1 VRAALAV
8 PIFGG
13 RGDASEA
20 PPVAVLEVLLCDEC
34 LSFGDLF
41 IAVGAAAYAAGL
53 RSSFNRAFCFAPAA
67 VPAPQSPVLA
77 RLSAALAAIC
87 AGLALPLAQ
96 VWVPCLVADDVGGR
110 EGAARPA
117 AQLQTRGMPACVTDA
132 ALWAYRVA
140 CTERALQAGE
150 GIAGAAWQCRSM
162 LWVADAASMCRDA
175 NPLRAFAALMGVT
188 SAAALCVSGGAA
200 EADCY
205 CVELLFPQAACCA
218 AAQLALL
225 SRVQMALEA
234 TCAAAGMRC
243 ASAADVRALA
253 TAAFGGN
260 LPATATE
267 AAVAVASVNGAAAPP
282 GPQGY
287 AVPVRFAPPYCSS
300 GQMTDCP
307 RSHSSAPAVVV
318 LRAAA
323 TAAAGRELRLRLRW
337 LRLAR
342 VAELRGRR
350 GRPRRGCS
358 VDAALRRRLARRSGA
373 RAGQR
378 QRAVW
383 ALWAA
388 QARQWRQPRQQRV
401 ARPCNRRRL
410 RRWRAAAA
418 ALAPRR

>member
-8 PIFGG
+8 PIFGA
-13 RGDASEA
+13 RGDAGDA

-34 LSFGDLF
+34 LSFSDLF

-67 VPAPQSPVLA
+67 VPAPQAPVLA

-87 AGLALPLAQ
+87 SGLALPLAQ

-110 EGAARPA
+110 EGKARPA

-162 LWVADAASMCRDA
+162 VWVADAASMRRDS
-175 NPLRAFAALMGVT
+175 NPLRAFASLMGVT

-205 CVELLFPQAACCA
+205 CVELLFPRAASCA

-243 ASAADVRALA
+243 ASAADVRAVA

-260 LPATATE
+260 LPATAAE
-267 AAVAVASVNGAAAPP
+267 AAVAAASVNGAAAPP
-282 GPQGY
+282 GPHGY
-287 AVPVRFAPPYCSS
+287 AVQVRL
-300 GQMTDCP
+300 
-307 RSHSSAPAVVV
+307 APA
-318 LRAAA
+318 LPAYISA
-323 TAAAGRELRLRLRW
+323 
-337 LRLAR
+337 
-342 VAELRGRR
+342 
-350 GRPRRGCS
+350 
-358 VDAALRRRLARRSGA
+358 DD
-373 RAGQR
+373 
-378 QRAVW
+378 
-383 ALWAA
+383 
-388 QARQWRQPRQQRV
+388 
-401 ARPCNRRRL
+401 
-410 RRWRAAAA
+410 
-418 ALAPRR
+418 